1 MILKCAVIDD
11 EPLALELI
19 ASYVA
24 ETPVLELAGKY
35 GSAIEAM
42 GVLKENP
49 VDLLFLDIQM
59 PGIDGLEFSRY
70 VGAGTRVIFT
80 TAFDKYAL
88 DGYKV
93 NALDYLLKPVSYNEF
108 MRAVDKA
115 VDWFCAMSGQMRG
128 GVQDSIFVRSEYR
141 LLQIELSRVLYIE
154 GLKDY
159 VKIYL
164 EGEERPVLSLMSMK
178 KLEEMLPADRFVR
191 YEKQHPCM
199 FRCPRHYCRVCG
211 ENALNQVLYVC
222 VKCPNAFHAS
232 CLSKIP
238 HQPLVRKFIICNEH
252 QDEAKPQKRRGTAE
266 SAGKD
271 GKKGAEKDGARGE
284 GASKKMRVT
293 RRKSAPISGDVGGG
307 DVEL

>member
-42 GVLKENP
+42 GILKENP

-59 PGIDGLEFSRY
+59 PGLDGMEFSRH
-70 VGAGTRVIFT
+70 VGPETRVVFT

-108 MRAVDKA
+108 LRAVDKA
-115 VDWFCAMSGQMRG
+115 VDWFCAMSGQMKKG
-128 GVQDSIFVRSEYR
+128 IQDSIFVKSEYKLVR
-141 LLQIELSRVLYIE
+141 IPLDSILYVE

-159 VKIYL
+159 VKIHTD
-164 EGEERPVLSLMSMK
+164 GSDPVLTLTGIGAMESR
-178 KLEEMLPADRFVR
+178 LPHDRFI
-191 YEKQHPCM
+191 
-199 FRCPRHYCRVCG
+199 RVHRSFIIQKNRIQTVERG
-211 ENALNQVLYVC
+211 RIVINGTYIPIGDSYRE
-222 VKCPNAFHAS
+222 AFHAYTNS
-232 CLSKIP
+232 
-238 HQPLVRKFIICNEH
+238 Q
-252 QDEAKPQKRRGTAE
+252 TAE
-266 SAGKD
+266 LHNMA
-271 GKKGAEKDGARGE
+271 
-284 GASKKMRVT
+284 
-293 RRKSAPISGDVGGG
+293 
-307 DVEL
+307 

>member
-24 ETPVLELAGKY
+24 ETPVLELSGKY

-128 GVQDSIFVRSEYR
+128 GVQDSIFVRSEYKLVR
-141 LLQIELSRVLYIE
+141 IPLDSILYVE

-159 VKIYL
+159 VKIYTD
-164 EGEERPVLSLMSMK
+164 GADPVLTLAGIGSMES
-178 KLEEMLPADRFVR
+178 KLPSDRFI
-191 YEKQHPCM
+191 
-199 FRCPRHYCRVCG
+199 RVHRSFIVQKNRIRSVERG
-211 ENALNQVLYVC
+211 RIVINGTYIPVGDSYR
-222 VKCPNAFHAS
+222 NAFYAYIDS
-232 CLSKIP
+232 
-238 HQPLVRKFIICNEH
+238 Q
-252 QDEAKPQKRRGTAE
+252 TAG
-266 SAGKD
+266 SNGMA
-271 GKKGAEKDGARGE
+271 
-284 GASKKMRVT
+284 
-293 RRKSAPISGDVGGG
+293 
-307 DVEL
+307 